1 MNTASLT
8 TDVAVHSVSNAPS
21 CSIDSSAWTTTD
33 LHTRRQACGPLEF
46 GEWMSLYASAYEE
59 DGPAAGCAVAIVSA
73 KGLTDTLLI
82 WDPDDTRTS
91 GDTPRFEDAPDPYA
105 IYLEPVAANTV
116 ARDDGAGG

>member
-1 MNTASLT
+1 
-8 TDVAVHSVSNAPS
+8 
-21 CSIDSSAWTTTD
+21 
-33 LHTRRQACGPLEF
+33 
-46 GEWMSLYASAYEE
+46 MSLYASAYEE

-105 IYLEPVAANTV
+105 IYLEPVGHDRLYIGGSSKIAARSLPDV
-116 ARDDGAGG
+116 VPPVDCPDSDEEVY